1 MTITNSPD
9 PDLTELSGSSNLTHM
24 GYDEG
29 TQTLT
34 VRFANGGTYRYGP
47 GFPADVH
54 RELLAAHGDPKRSLG
69 KAFHELVRKGGF
81 RYERL

>member
-1 MTITNSPD
+1 MSSPD
-9 PDLTELSGSSNLTHM
+9 LIELTDSSNLTHM

-29 TQTLT
+29 AQTLT
-34 VRFANGGTYRYGP
+34 VRFANGGTYRYAGVP
-47 GFPADVH
+47 GQVH
-54 RELLAAHGDPKRSLG
+54 QDLLTAHGDPKRSLG